1 VSKAQLQLLRGD
13 RITELVDLEPV
24 AVHLVKAG
32 ANGFRPLVAKAEG
45 DQPTLAEACRKV
57 GIALPDRPEP
67 MRRGKRAKVTAKLL
81 PGR

>member
-1 VSKAQLQLLRGD
+1 MSKSPAAPAATG
-13 RITELVDLEPV
+13 ITELVDLEGTGIGPPRQGGGKRV
-24 AVHLVKAG
+24 PPIA
-32 ANGFRPLVAKAEG
+32 AKAQG

-67 MRRGKRAKVTAKLL
+67 PRRGKRAKVTAKLL